1 MDMVITAVPGITV
14 VEAAGS
20 IAIIM
25 QYPTPEVPTPPE
37 EFQTGQ
43 ALLDTELLTVEMII
57 HQVPE
62 NQVAIYPHLITAVQ
76 ELHQ

>member
-1 MDMVITAVPGITV
+1 MDMVIMAVPDITV

-25 QYPTPEVPTPPE
+25 QYPTTEVRTPPE

-62 NQVAIYPHLITAVQ
+62 NQVAIYPLQITAVQ
-76 ELHQ
+76 EHHQ